1 MPTVIDLAA
10 DLTGQIPGLP
20 RLYAVKLVNKALEQL
35 QREYLWSWNT
45 GTGIL
50 IIPNSI
56 IVGTAAVTQFSNSI
70 TFNATAIAAINSD
83 PSLATV
89 PMTSR
94 QFRLPNGPVYN
105 ILAYNGTT
113 GVTQLDRIYMETT
126 NATAGYLVYRVYYD
140 PPSTDGITPNT
151 DFLRYLSILN
161 YTQGYA
167 ISGRRLYMSQA
178 QLDMRDPLRGAFGQ
192 PYYASAY
199 KETPNN
205 PANFG
210 AINQGFM
217 QYELWPHCTFGQ
229 GLKAIYEKQ
238 HVDLLPGQYIPAQ
251 CSMPVLQYKML
262 EHGYRW
268 ALQNSGRIPEL
279 KGVDWRFSLSE
290 VEKTY
295 KYELVGAKRNDK
307 EILLNIINPGGGMN
321 AFLGPIDSNFWQS
334 HDVAAL

>member
-20 RLYAVKLVNKALEQL
+20 RLYAMKLVNKALEQMQL
-35 QREYLWSWNT
+35 EYLWSWNI

-50 IIPNSI
+50 VIPDAVNA
-56 IVGTAAVTQFSNSI
+56 GTVAVAKFSNSI
-70 TFNATAIAAINSD
+70 TFNAAALAALNAS
-83 PSLATV
+83 PVATV
-89 PMTSR
+89 PITSR
-94 QFRLPNGPVYN
+94 QFRLPNGPIYN
-105 ILAYNGTT
+105 ILAYNNTT
-113 GVTQLDRIYMETT
+113 GVAQLDRIYLEDT

-140 PPSTDGITPNT
+140 PPSTDGVTPNV
-151 DFLRYLSILN
+151 DFLRYLSVLN

-167 ISGRRLYMSQA
+167 ITGRRLYMSQA

-192 PYYASAY
+192 PYYLSAY

-210 AINQGFM
+210 AVNQGFM

-229 GLKAIYEKQ
+229 GLKAIYEKR
-238 HVDLLPGQYIPAQ
+238 HVDLTAGQYIPAQ
-251 CSMPVLQYKML
+251 ASGPLLQYKML
-262 EHGYRW
+262 EHGFRW
-268 ALQNSGRIPEL
+268 ALQNAGRIPEL
-279 KGVDWRFSLSE
+279 KGVDWRFPLAE
-290 VEKTY
+290 VQKKYT
-295 KYELVGAKRNDK
+295 YELVGAKRNDK
-307 EILLNIINPGGGMN
+307 EIMLTIINPGGGMN